1 MHRAGT
7 RYDRHGVT
15 AWAVVL
21 LCSLDGWRF
30 LNFLLLEV
38 EEVTLDE
45 KLQRRA
51 VLPFADPR
59 VKRLESL
66 LLHSTGEDKFSF
78 TCGVVDEG
86 VGDAEVTLQ
95 WDADVDVPAKKPTG
109 GRGRRPKPKSVE
121 VLFTSPLRESGLPR
135 PRKDLLLAIPRPS
148 QLERLLPRV
157 AQMGVGHL
165 ILCGASKV
173 DANYF
178 RSHVMEPQYL
188 RKFLGLGLAGAEDPM
203 MPKISVE
210 ADLQELLKGE
220 RLKQI
225 IPGVVSRVV
234 AHPTPLG
241 DDDLSF
247 TSSPDS
253 SRNTQALMAIGPEAG
268 WEESEL
274 EMFAAADFRA
284 VSLGPRVLR
293 TEVATVAALAL
304 AEQMLIQPAWL

>member
-7 RYDRHGVT
+7 RYGRYGLA
-15 AWAVVL
+15 AWAVIL
-21 LCSLDGWRF
+21 LCRLDAWR
-30 LNFLLLEV
+30 FLLLEFD
-38 EEVTLDE
+38 EVTLDAN
-45 KLQRRA
+45 LQRRA

-66 LLHSTGEDKFSF
+66 LLHSTGEDKFNF

-86 VGDAEVTLQ
+86 IGDAEVTLQ
-95 WDADVDVPAKKPTG
+95 WEADVDRAKKPPG

-121 VLFTSPLRESGLPR
+121 VLFTSPLRDSGLPR
-135 PRKDLLLAIPRPS
+135 PRKHLLLAIPRPS

-178 RSHVMEPQYL
+178 RSHVMEPQHL

-203 MPKISVE
+203 MPKITVE
-210 ADLQELLKGE
+210 ADLQELLEGK
-220 RLKQI
+220 RLQQI
-225 IPGVVSRVV
+225 IPGAVSRVV
-234 AHPTPLG
+234 AHPTPLSDG
-241 DDDLSF
+241 ALFF
-247 TSSPDS
+247 TLSPDS
-253 SRNTQALMAIGPEAG
+253 SPTTQVLMAIGPEAG

-274 EMFAAADFRA
+274 EMFAAADFHA

-293 TEVATVAALAL
+293 SEVATVAALAL
-304 AEQMLIQPAWL
+304 AEQMLIQPALR